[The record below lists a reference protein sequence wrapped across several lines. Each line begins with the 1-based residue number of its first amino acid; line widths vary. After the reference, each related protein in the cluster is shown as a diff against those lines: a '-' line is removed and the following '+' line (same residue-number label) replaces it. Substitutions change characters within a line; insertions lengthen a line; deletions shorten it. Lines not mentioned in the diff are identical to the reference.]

1 MRSEGGGVTTNKTR
15 RHHNLMVWQE
25 AMALVKMVYTA
36 TSKLPQSEI
45 YGLTSQMRRAS
56 VSIPSNIAEGAARTG
71 TKEFLQF
78 LSVSR
83 GSLSELE
90 TQIFIA
96 KDLDYIKDEGEI
108 IKQIDKLFGLIGGLM
123 NSLRKRSTK

>member
-1 MRSEGGGVTTNKTR
+1 
-15 RHHNLMVWQE
+15 
-25 AMALVKMVYTA
+25 MALVKMIYTS
-36 TSKLPQSEI
+36 TSTFPQSEI

-78 LSVSR
+78 LSISR

-90 TQIFIA
+90 TQVLIA
-96 KDLDYIKDEGEI
+96 KNLDYIKDEGEI
-108 IKQIDKLFGLIGGLM
+108 LKQIDKLFGFIGGLM
-123 NSLRKRSTK
+123 NSLRKRNAK